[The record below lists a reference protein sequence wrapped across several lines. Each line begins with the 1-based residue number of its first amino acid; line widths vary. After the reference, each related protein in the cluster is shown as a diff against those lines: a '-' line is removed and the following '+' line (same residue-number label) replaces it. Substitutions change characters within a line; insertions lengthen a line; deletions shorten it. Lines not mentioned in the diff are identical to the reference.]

1 MSREPALGRF
11 KMRSKLIALLL
22 CLVWVASASAQPQ
35 QTSPKT
41 GLEEIEGYAEWR
53 KGELLIIDGQRV
65 KNTPKTRFKG
75 KNQAK
80 SFDTIPLGYEVKA
93 KGIRLANGVFE
104 AQEIEAKPNGKAL
117 YEAEAIQTTNTLE
130 RLFLSSGRL
139 PKEMGNYRLLTSGS
153 EVGRVRTIADKLI
166 PPYRRTSDFRI
177 YVTED
182 PEWNAFAA
190 ANGMIVVNR
199 GLLKDMDN
207 DEVAIVLGHELVHAT
222 HEHTRRQMKKGLW
235 IGIIGAAGA
244 VASQEIKNDKARKGA
259 SIAVALSTLAWS
271 NSYSR
276 DLEDQADRV
285 GLRYA
290 YEAGFDVSKGP
301 RLWLRFSEKYG
312 ERSKVE
318 NFFFGN
324 HSLSQDRAKKLQYQM
339 TLNYPDV
346 ARRISG
352 MWDLA
357 K

>member
-1 MSREPALGRF
+1 
-11 KMRSKLIALLL
+11 
-22 CLVWVASASAQPQ
+22 
-35 QTSPKT
+35 
-41 GLEEIEGYAEWR
+41 
-53 KGELLIIDGQRV
+53 
-65 KNTPKTRFKG
+65 
-75 KNQAK
+75 
-80 SFDTIPLGYEVKA
+80 
-93 KGIRLANGVFE
+93 
-104 AQEIEAKPNGKAL
+104 
-117 YEAEAIQTTNTLE
+117 
-130 RLFLSSGRL
+130 
-139 PKEMGNYRLLTSGS
+139 
-153 EVGRVRTIADKLI
+153 
-166 PPYRRTSDFRI
+166 
-177 YVTED
+177 
-182 PEWNAFAA
+182 
-190 ANGMIVVNR
+190 
-199 GLLKDMDN
+199 MDN